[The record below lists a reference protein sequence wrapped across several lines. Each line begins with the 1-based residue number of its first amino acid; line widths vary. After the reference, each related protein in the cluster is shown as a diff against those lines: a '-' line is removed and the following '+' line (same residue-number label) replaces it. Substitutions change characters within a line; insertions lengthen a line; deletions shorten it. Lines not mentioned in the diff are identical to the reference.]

1 MSELDA
7 KGVGDYFARVGTV
20 SEWWT
25 PGSGPLAFH
34 YNAELQVLEDRLAID
49 PEWKVLDVG
58 TGPGRF
64 GALFAGRGCH
74 VIGVDLNPEMLEI
87 ASDTARGLGLENL
100 FEVRTA
106 NAEDLSEF
114 ADGSFDVVCCMELF
128 DHLPDLHKALA
139 EMRRVL
145 KPGGRFLY
153 TYVPSESLYGC
164 LGNIYRW
171 LHARARPSELMISRT
186 YSRGSI
192 VSLLAESGL
201 RLERYWGVGVFC
213 VSAQTR
219 LFGDNAVVR
228 ALTAI
233 ARAESRR
240 WPYFSSRII
249 ARHCAHV
256 VGLARA
262 LTETASP

>member
-7 KGVGDYFARVGTV
+7 KGVGDYFARAGTV

-34 YNAELQVLEDRLAID
+34 YNAELHVLEDQLAID
-49 PEWKVLDVG
+49 PNWKVLDVG

-64 GALFAGRGCH
+64 GALFAGRGCQ
-74 VIGVDLNPEMLEI
+74 VIGIDLNPDMLEI
-87 ASDTARGLGLENL
+87 ANNTARGLGLEDH
-100 FEVRTA
+100 FQVRAA

-128 DHLPDLHKALA
+128 DHLPDLRKALS

-145 KPGGRFLY
+145 KPDGRFLY
-153 TYVPSESLYGC
+153 TYVPSESLYG
-164 LGNIYRW
+164 LVGNLYRW
-171 LHARARPSELMISRT
+171 LRARTRPSELMISRT
-186 YSRGSI
+186 YSRAG
-192 VSLLAESGL
+192 VGSLLAESGL
-201 RLERYWGVGVFC
+201 RLERYWGVGLLC

-219 LFGDNAVVR
+219 LFGDSAIVR

-240 WPYFSSRII
+240 WPYYSAPSI
-249 ARHCAHV
+249 ARHGAHV
-256 VGLARA
+256 VALARPVP
-262 LTETASP
+262 ETATS

>member
-7 KGVGDYFARVGTV
+7 KGVGDYFARAGTV

-34 YNAELQVLEDRLAID
+34 YNAELQAIEDQLEID
-49 PEWKVLDVG
+49 PSWKVLDVG

-64 GALFAGRGCH
+64 GALFAGHGCQ
-74 VIGVDLNPEMLEI
+74 VTGVDLNPDMLEI
-87 ASDTARGLGLENL
+87 AGDTVRGLGLEDR
-100 FEVRTA
+100 FAVGPG

-114 ADGSFDVVCCMELF
+114 ADDSFDVVCCMELF

-164 LGNIYRW
+164 LGNAYRW
-171 LHARARPSELMISRT
+171 LRARMRPSELMISRT
-186 YSRGSI
+186 YSRDTLD
-192 VSLLAESGL
+192 SLLAAAGL
-201 RLERYWGVGVFC
+201 RLERYWGVGIFC

-219 LFGDNAVVR
+219 LFGDNVIVR
-228 ALTAI
+228 GLTAI
-233 ARAESRR
+233 ARAESQR
-240 WPYFSSRII
+240 WPYYTAPMI
-249 ARHCAHV
+249 ARHGAHV
-256 VGLARA
+256 VALARPVA
-262 LTETASP
+262 EVAR